1 MFFKLFVSYFSDNNI
16 LKLKDITANYKYPEK
31 SVEER
36 ATMLKAL
43 RMSESLYSRYYLNE
57 DFNDVR
63 FDFEL
68 RDDIKIGQNFS
79 VVII

>member
-1 MFFKLFVSYFSDNNI
+1 
-16 LKLKDITANYKYPEK
+16 
-31 SVEER
+31 
-36 ATMLKAL
+36 MLKAL

-79 VVII
+79 VVIYFKDK